1 MRKYIS
7 TIGLNV
13 AINNRVKL
21 ARVSFTI
28 NDDDTVTA
36 QVISGHTLSPM
47 KRLGSI
53 TLTRDEFTRLPD
65 DAYNDLIFARAA
77 FGLFGLSV

>member
-1 MRKYIS
+1 MKYLS

-13 AINNRVKL
+13 AINNSLKL

-28 NDDDTVTA
+28 KDDTVVA
-36 QVISGHTLSPM
+36 QVVSGHTLAPM

-53 TLTRDEFTRLPD
+53 TLTREAFNDLPY
-65 DAYNDLIFARAA
+65 DAYDDLVFARAA

>member
-13 AINNRVKL
+13 AIGNRVKL

-28 NDDDTVTA
+28 NDDSVTA
-36 QVISGHTLSPM
+36 QVISGHTLTPM
-47 KRLGSI
+47 KRMGSI
-53 TLTRDEFTRLPD
+53 TMTRDEFKELPD
-65 DAYNDLIFARAA
+65 DAYDDLVFARAA
-77 FGLFGLSV
+77 FGLFGLII

>member
-1 MRKYIS
+1 MKYIS

-13 AINNRVKL
+13 AIGNRVKL

-28 NDDDTVTA
+28 KDDSVTA
-36 QVISGHTLSPM
+36 QVISGHTLAPI
-47 KRLGSI
+47 KRLSRI
-53 TLTRDEFTRLPD
+53 TMTREEFNALPD
-65 DAYNDLIFARAA
+65 DPYNDVVFARAA

>member
-1 MRKYIS
+1 MKYLS

-28 NDDDTVTA
+28 KDDNTITA
-36 QVISGHTLSPM
+36 QVVNGHTLAKIKS
-47 KRLGSI
+47 LGSI
-53 TLTRDEFTRLPD
+53 TMTREEFNALPD
-65 DAYNDLIFARAA
+65 DPYNSLVFASSA
-77 FGLFGLSV
+77 FGLFGLSI

>member
-1 MRKYIS
+1 MKKYIS

-28 NDDDTVTA
+28 KDDSVTA
-36 QVISGHTLSPM
+36 KVVSGHTLATM
-47 KRLGSI
+47 KRMGSI
-53 TLTRDEFTRLPD
+53 TMTREAFNALPD
-65 DAYNDLIFARAA
+65 DAYDDLIFARAA

>member
-1 MRKYIS
+1 MRKYLS

-13 AINNRVKL
+13 AIGNRVKL

-28 NDDDTVTA
+28 NDDTVTA
-36 QVISGHTLSPM
+36 QVVSGHTLAPM

-53 TLTRDEFTRLPD
+53 TLTREAFNALPD
-65 DAYNDLIFARAA
+65 DPYDDVVFARAA

>member
-1 MRKYIS
+1 MKYIS

-13 AINNRVKL
+13 AICNRVKL

-28 NDDDTVTA
+28 KDDTVTA
-36 QVISGHTLSPM
+36 QVVSGHTLTRF
-47 KRLGSI
+47 KRLGTI
-53 TLTRDEFTRLPD
+53 TMTREEFNALPD
-65 DAYNDLIFARAA
+65 DPYNDVVFARAA

>member
-1 MRKYIS
+1 MKYLS

-13 AINNRVKL
+13 AIGNRVKL

-28 NDDDTVTA
+28 NDDSVTA
-36 QVISGHTLSPM
+36 TVLSAHTLAPM
-47 KRLGSI
+47 KQVSSI
-53 TLTRDEFTRLPD
+53 TLTREAFKALPD
-65 DAYNDLIFARAA
+65 DAYDDVVFARAA

>member
-1 MRKYIS
+1 MKYLS

-13 AINNRVKL
+13 AINNSLKL

-28 NDDDTVTA
+28 KDDTVVA
-36 QVISGHTLSPM
+36 QVVSGHTLRKVKVLS
-47 KRLGSI
+47 SI
-53 TLTRDEFTRLPD
+53 TLTLEAFNDLPY
-65 DAYNDLIFARAA
+65 DAYDDLVFARSS

>member
-1 MRKYIS
+1 MRKYTS

-28 NDDDTVTA
+28 SDDTVTA
-36 QVISGHTLSPM
+36 QVVSVHTLAPF

-53 TLTRDEFTRLPD
+53 TMTREAFNALYD
-65 DAYNDLIFARAA
+65 DAYDDVVFAQAA
-77 FGLFGLSV
+77 FCLFGLSV

>member
-1 MRKYIS
+1 MRKYLS
-7 TIGLNV
+7 TVGLNV
-13 AINNRVKL
+13 AIHNRVKL

-28 NDDDTVTA
+28 NDDSVTA
-36 QVISGHTLSPM
+36 QVVSGHTLAHF

-53 TLTRDEFTRLPD
+53 TMTREAFNALPD
-65 DAYNDLIFARAA
+65 DPYDDLVFARAA

>member
-1 MRKYIS
+1 MKKYLS

-28 NDDDTVTA
+28 KDEGVTA
-36 QVISGHTLSPM
+36 QVISGHTLLPI
-47 KRLGSI
+47 RGLRSI
-53 TLTRDEFTRLPD
+53 KLTRDEFRALSD
-65 DAYNDLIFARAA
+65 DPYDDVVFARAA
-77 FGLFGLSV
+77 FGLFGLII

>member
-1 MRKYIS
+1 MCKYIS

-28 NDDDTVTA
+28 NDDTVTA
-36 QVISGHTLSPM
+36 KVVSGHTLATM
-47 KRLGSI
+47 KRVGSI
-53 TLTRDEFTRLPD
+53 TLTRDEFNALPD
-65 DAYNDLIFARAA
+65 DAYDDLVFARSA

>member
-1 MRKYIS
+1 MKKYLS

-13 AINNRVKL
+13 AINNRVQL

-28 NDDDTVTA
+28 NDDTVTA
-36 QVISGHTLSPM
+36 HVVNGNTLSPIR
-47 KRLGSI
+47 KI
-53 TLTRDEFTRLPD
+53 KKLTMTREQFNALNHD
-65 DAYNDLIFARAA
+65 YYNDLVFAIDA

>member
-1 MRKYIS
+1 MKYLS

-28 NDDDTVTA
+28 NDSSVTA
-36 QVISGHTLSPM
+36 QVVSGHTLSPM

-53 TLTRDEFTRLPD
+53 TMTREAFNALPD
-65 DAYNDLIFARAA
+65 DAYDDVVFARAA
-77 FGLFGLSV
+77 FALFGLTV

>member
-1 MRKYIS
+1 MKYLS

-28 NDDDTVTA
+28 NDDRVTA
-36 QVISGHTLSPM
+36 QVVSGHTLSKM
-47 KRLGSI
+47 KRLSSI
-53 TLTRDEFTRLPD
+53 TLTRDEFRALPED
-65 DAYNDLIFARAA
+65 PYNDVVFARAA
-77 FGLFGLSV
+77 FALFGLSI